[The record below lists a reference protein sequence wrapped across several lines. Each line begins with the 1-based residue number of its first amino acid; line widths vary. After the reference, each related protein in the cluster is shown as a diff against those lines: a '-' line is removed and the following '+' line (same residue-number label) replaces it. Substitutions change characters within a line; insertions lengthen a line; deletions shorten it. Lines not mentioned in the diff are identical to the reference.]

1 MANWKKVLLH
11 LANDAEYQFDRLK
24 YRFHERY
31 GYKQPVMIQTYRGY
45 GTEQKVYIKGR
56 VLEDKGI
63 RSALENDT
71 LWDNLVNMY
80 KRFDS
85 TEIPYAQVRAR
96 FQGQEQTITA
106 NEEGFFDIWLT
117 PSGTREDHQLWQQVQ
132 LELVAPLRPE
142 ESVPQATGEI
152 LVPPPDARF
161 GVISDIDDTIVQT
174 DAAHLLHM
182 ARTVF
187 LGNAR
192 TRLPFKGAA
201 AFYRALFNG
210 RSGQEANPLFYVSS
224 SPWNL
229 YDLFSDFFH
238 LQEIPIGPVLFLRD
252 WGLTENE
259 ILPVKNRAFKL
270 SVCKEILDFYTH
282 LPFILVGDS
291 GQEDP
296 EIYRELVDLYPKRIL
311 AIYIRN
317 VSRKLARPKAIEK
330 LAEEVVAAGSILILA
345 KDTLPL
351 ARHAIAQGWIS
362 AAAFPEIQAEK
373 KAAEAQ
379 PTPVEKLLGEKPA
392 PADQGPTPTVVIEG
406 ENQQETRQE
415 VKKGAIQDVLK
426 KEGKKEEEKPGEEKP
441 PTIVVKGKEEPSPK
455 EEPPE

>member
-11 LANDAEYQFDRLK
+11 FANDAEYQFDRLK

-31 GYKQPVMIQTYRGY
+31 GHKEPVMIQPYRGY
-45 GTEQKVYIKGR
+45 GTEQKIYLKGR
-56 VLEDKGI
+56 VLENKGI
-63 RSALENDT
+63 RSAMENDT

-96 FQGQEQTITA
+96 IQGQEQTATA
-106 NEEGFFDIWLT
+106 NEEGFFEFWLASSQ
-117 PSGTREDHQLWQQVQ
+117 PLSGDQLWQQVE
-132 LELVAPLRPE
+132 LELIAPLRPE
-142 ESVPQATGEI
+142 ESVPQAIGEI
-152 LVPPPDARF
+152 LVPPPTARF
-161 GVISDIDDTIVQT
+161 GVISDIDDTVVQT

-210 RSGQEANPLFYVSS
+210 LSGQEANPLFYVSS

-238 LQEIPIGPVLFLRD
+238 LQAIPIGPVLFLRD

-259 ILPVKNRAFKL
+259 ILPVKNREFKL

-296 EIYRELVDLYPKRIL
+296 EIYRELVGLYPKRIL

-317 VSRKLARPKAIEK
+317 VSRNLTRPKAVEK
-330 LAEEVVAAGSILILA
+330 LAEEVVAAGSTLILA

-351 ARHAIAQGWIS
+351 ARHAISQGWIS

-379 PTPVEKLLGEKPA
+379 PTPVEKLLGEKPT
-392 PADQGPTPTVVIEG
+392 PAAKGPTPTVVIQG
-406 ENQQETRQE
+406 EDKKQTEQE
-415 VKKGAIQDVLK
+415 VKKGAIQDALQN
-426 KEGKKEEEKPGEEKP
+426 EGKKEEEKPGAEKP
-441 PTIVVKGKEEPSPK
+441 PTIVVKGKKDNSGK
-455 EEPPE
+455 EE